1 MIYLEK
7 KSIVELPK
15 TQGSISDTLNVEDK
29 VRNAPSINLVQEMVG
44 IPQEGI
50 IAFDG
55 NENEIPEGYEK
66 IEQDEILPLTVFS
79 KTIQAS
85 EANTWYDVGIQG
97 EDLTTGTYIMEVN
110 FWSFAGISNIWSES
124 CAGVVFWYSYGTN
137 SEIGTEIPIH
147 INGHATNGTIIK
159 LRTLRQASYQVD
171 DARSKLQILFSV
183 GMTEAREVTFK
194 FRKMI

>member
-29 VRNAPSINLVQEMVG
+29 IRNAPSINLVQEMVG

-55 NENEIPEGYEK
+55 TEENIPEGYEK
-66 IEQDEILPLTVFS
+66 IEQETLLPLTTIV
-79 KTIQAS
+79 KTIQAT
-85 EANTWYDVGIQG
+85 EPNIWYDVGIQG
-97 EDLTTGTYIMEVN
+97 EDLPSGTYIIEVHLS
-110 FWSFAGISNIWSES
+110 SFDGISNIWYEF
-124 CAGVVFWYSYGTN
+124 CAGVMYWYEGGTN
-137 SEIGTEIPIH
+137 SENGTEIPLH
-147 INGHATNGTIIK
+147 INGHATNGTEIK
-159 LRTLRQASYQVD
+159 LRTLRQAQSQVD

-183 GMTEAREVTFK
+183 GMTEARSITFR